1 MMNLSPALRRIAAPL
16 LLAVA
21 TVVVAQPVQL
31 AGSQV
36 SATFSQMGV
45 DVEAPFKRFSGDVSY
60 DPAAP
65 ERATAELSVEVAS
78 FDLGDPQYNDEVL
91 KPEWFDAA
99 KHPQARFVSTAVQS
113 AGAGKLKIDGTLT
126 LKGKSAPVQFI
137 ASVTPEGG
145 GYVFSGEL
153 PIKRL
158 VYKIGEG
165 DWADTEM
172 VADEVRIRFRL
183 LTAQ

>member
-1 MMNLSPALRRIAAPL
+1 MKLPHRFRRFAAPL

-21 TVVVAQPVQL
+21 TVAIAQPVQL

-45 DVEAPFKRFSGDVSY
+45 AVEAPFKRFSGKVDY

-65 ERATAELSVEVAS
+65 ERASAQLSVDVAS

-91 KPEWFDAA
+91 KPEWFNAA
-99 KHPQARFVSTAVQS
+99 KYPQATFVSSAVQA
-113 AGAGKLKIDGTLT
+113 AGSGKLKIDGTLT
-126 LKGKSAPVQFI
+126 LKGHSEKVQFV
-137 ASVTPEGG
+137 ASVAPEGS
-145 GYVFSGEL
+145 GYTFSGEL
-153 PIKRL
+153 PVKRL
-158 VYKIGEG
+158 AFHIGEG
-165 DWADTEM
+165 DWADTDT

-183 LTAQ
+183 LTAP